1 MKKMT
6 FIASLAMVLLM
17 ITGCV
22 TGSQPS
28 ARVTGEPFELVI
40 IGTSDMH
47 ANPWGFSYEDGKET
61 TNNGMNRLGTNFQN
75 INQPIIGT
83 ASKQESVH
91 IKSHFMTEIVR
102 NKSPVTCFYKQVLIA
117 FWYGMNLWYV
127 GYDMKFFGYL
137 TGFAYHKQPFFR
149 YVGPSS
155 CYAMLT
161 SSF

>member
-1 MKKMT
+1 MACIESSIWIIYFQAMCQCIYFLHC
-6 FIASLAMVLLM
+6 FISVEQ
-17 ITGCV
+17 V
-22 TGSQPS
+22 
-28 ARVTGEPFELVI
+28 
-40 IGTSDMH
+40 
-47 ANPWGFSYEDGKET
+47 ET
-61 TNNGMNRLGTNFQN
+61 TDDSMDRPRTGFQN
-75 INQPIIGT
+75 INQPTMGT

-102 NKSPVTCFYKQVLIA
+102 NKSPVTCFYKQVLVA

-127 GYDMKFFGYL
+127 GYDMKFICYL

-161 SSF
+161 YPF